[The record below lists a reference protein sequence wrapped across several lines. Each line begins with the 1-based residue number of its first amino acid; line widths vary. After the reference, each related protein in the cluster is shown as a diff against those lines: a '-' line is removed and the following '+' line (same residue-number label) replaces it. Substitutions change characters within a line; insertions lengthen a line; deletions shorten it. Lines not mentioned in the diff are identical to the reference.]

1 MSGRRSTMGPAR
13 ERVLA
18 RAARAAH
25 VPLVPPSRP
34 VKDSAE
40 AARPPSGAPPER
52 DRRRPMGETLD
63 NVDGRPADEAAPG
76 AVLLVEDDMPLRDQM
91 RMALEAAGH
100 DVLEAADAV
109 AARALL
115 AAGEAPA
122 VVVLDMGLPP
132 RPASAEEGLRL
143 LAELLEDSERQVIVL
158 TGQGERA
165 IAREAVRL
173 GAIDYL
179 LKPTPMDQLLG
190 AVRRALFFGT
200 AGAELADQGLR
211 EVRFTAELGEGLE
224 GVRDAA
230 VRQTVRA
237 VLRDTGFNVYRSAQ
251 ILGVKRETL
260 YYFIRKYGLRRD
272 GASEARG

>member
-1 MSGRRSTMGPAR
+1 MSRRDATAT
-13 ERVLA
+13 ERTLA
-18 RAARAAH
+18 RAERAAH
-25 VPLVPPSRP
+25 MPLASMPRST
-34 VKDSAE
+34 A
-40 AARPPSGAPPER
+40 GAPAAP
-52 DRRRPMGETLD
+52 GEPPLRAPGTSVAPPPAQTLQ
-63 NVDGRPADEAAPG
+63 NIDGRPTDG
-76 AVLLVEDDMPLRDQM
+76 GLNGRVLLVEDDAPLRGQM
-91 RMALEAAGH
+91 RLALEASGYT
-100 DVLEAADAV
+100 VLEAAEGA
-109 AARALL
+109 AARVLL
-115 AAGEAPA
+115 SAGETPA

-173 GAIDYL
+173 GAADYL

-190 AVRRALFFGT
+190 AVRRALFFRS

-272 GASEARG
+272 GGSVARV